1 MEANIRVSSIDTEN
15 AKRDGHL
22 KSPDFFDA
30 EQFPNI
36 LFKSRTVNKLGTD
49 EYEVIG
55 DLTIK
60 GITKTIKISEEKT
73 PVLLMQE

>member
-1 MEANIRVSSIDTEN
+1 MELDEKTNELKGVVANIQVSSIDTEN

-36 LFKSRTVNKLGTD
+36 LFKSRIVNK
-49 EYEVIG
+49 
-55 DLTIK
+55 
-60 GITKTIKISEEKT
+60 
-73 PVLLMQE
+73 